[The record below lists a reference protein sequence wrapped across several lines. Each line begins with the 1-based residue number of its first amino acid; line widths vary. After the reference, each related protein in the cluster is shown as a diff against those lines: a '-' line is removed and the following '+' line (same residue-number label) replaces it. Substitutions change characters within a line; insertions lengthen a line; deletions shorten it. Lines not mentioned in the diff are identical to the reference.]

1 MNDLDILD
9 EPVVQPAFE
18 IWGQAFVAV
27 WKAAL
32 VKGEGKVP
40 FDPKVHKNMVYAIDL
55 SILPIDEQDA
65 RTAERK
71 LIQTSIEWELTQRS
85 IKDLGIAPSEIDQKF
100 VKIAFEQTGETYTN
114 SNGEVKNK
122 TFIKFLKVFK
132 DVDECRRS
140 FGEGYFGDTG
150 GNAVSDESPAS
161 DQQGAD
167 AARKLL
173 EASIRSAAKAVST
186 PEEVKALVLVKIKAS
201 PVMARFFDENSPELD
216 TLIMAEMK

>member
-9 EPVVQPAFE
+9 EPVVQPTFE

-32 VKGEGKVP
+32 VRAKV
-40 FDPKVHKNMVYAIDL
+40 KCLLTRKCIKTWCTRLTSRSCRLMNRT
-55 SILPIDEQDA
+55 

-71 LIQTSIEWELTQRS
+71 LIQTSKEWELTQRS

-100 VKIAFEQTGETYTN
+100 VKIAFEPTGETYTN

-132 DVDECRRS
+132 DVDECRQS
-140 FGEGYFGDTG
+140 FGEEYFGDTG

-186 PEEVKALVLVKIKAS
+186 PEEVKAIVLVKIKAS